1 MTDATTTPSPLHDA
15 AVRGF
20 ASDNY
25 AGVHPEALAAIAVAN
40 GGHQVAYGE
49 DDYTARLQ
57 QVMRDQLG
65 EQVETYP
72 VFNGTGANVVA
83 LQASTDR
90 WESVIC
96 TTSAHIHVD
105 ECAAPERMGGLKLH
119 AVPTPDGK
127 LTPELVDTVPARVGD
142 EHWPQIKVV
151 SITNSTEV
159 GTVYAP
165 EEIRAIA
172 DHVHERGMVLHL
184 DGARIS
190 NAAAA
195 QDLSLRELVADTGVD
210 VLSLGGTKAGAML
223 AEAVVV
229 LSPERLR
236 GMSYLRKQSMQLAS
250 KMRFVS
256 AQLLALYEGD
266 LWRRNAAQANAM
278 ARRLEDAVRDI
289 DGVRLTTPAQANAV
303 FPVLDAAVAER
314 LAARFRFYPWDEA
327 KSQYRWMCSWDTTEE
342 DVDAFVAALQEELA
356 R

>member
-25 AGVHPEALAAIAVAN
+25 AGVHPEVLAAIAAAN

-57 QVMRDQLG
+57 QVMCDQLG

-72 VFNGTGANVVA
+72 VLNGTGANVVA

-119 AVPTPDGK
+119 PVPTPDGK
-127 LTPELVDTVPARVGD
+127 LTPELVATVPVRADD

-159 GTVYAP
+159 GTIYSP
-165 EEIRAIA
+165 EEIRALA
-172 DHVHERGMVLHL
+172 DHVHEQGWVLHL

-229 LSPERLR
+229 LSPDRVR
-236 GMSYLRKQSMQLAS
+236 GMPYLRKQSMQLAS

-327 KSQYRWMCSWDTTEE
+327 KSQYRWMCAWDTTEE